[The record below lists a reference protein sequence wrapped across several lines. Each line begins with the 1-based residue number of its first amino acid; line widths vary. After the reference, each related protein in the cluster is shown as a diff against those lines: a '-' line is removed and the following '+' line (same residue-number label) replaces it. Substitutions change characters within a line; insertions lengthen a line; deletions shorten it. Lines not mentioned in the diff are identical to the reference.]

1 MGEGAQRREAS
12 YRSACTECARRKQKC
27 NREWPC
33 NGCQKRK
40 VADKCRFKDTN
51 QLATEKAVD
60 RQRKNRLISKN
71 SPDSIDSELED
82 TANEGI
88 NALGYMPSHLLFD
101 LTSKYETM
109 KATSHEFL
117 KEPKSFPQLERALRI
132 VPSKPYADILVQ
144 NFLNNV
150 NYHYYIIYPPSF
162 IEQYQGWWASR
173 AENRPLSVQWTCLL
187 LTVCACASQYTD
199 VELQSKLE
207 AGLGDPIHRITEQY
221 HEAARELASSVPLGH
236 SHLINVQQLLHS
248 CYWFKSEA
256 RFIECWHVLNSA
268 IREAQELSIH
278 KETKAGPMPEFELE
292 MRRRI
297 WCILDTWD
305 WQISTL
311 LAHMKTQSGL
321 IRQISGKFG
330 HTKDITA
337 HADVQEYQRTVE
349 TWISSFPPPLSVHNP
364 DRSLDASC
372 PWIVLHRHL
381 IRTVAFTMLLQ
392 PIRGILTKPF
402 AIRSLEAELQIRSDG
417 IGYCLELMTSL
428 HGLFDHVYPRDANYH
443 FVLFCIF
450 DISTVLCSAV
460 LHDEQHTLPRRED
473 VYKAIDEAHAIL
485 QSMRMVTKSAKAS
498 YGILTRIVHRLP
510 RTSRTYGMAGKSPE
524 AVVPQVPEA
533 ATSPQATLPVTAPYP
548 HNSPPTATFSPSP
561 INIPTPGIPSPV
573 YSLSNVPTMAGDF
586 AAPAAY
592 NDLSQC
598 GNWQPQLYMQD
609 PATFAPTHIS
619 TQDTMFAN
627 ISDEE
632 LGELAN
638 VWNYQ
643 SLDFSFIS
651 S

>member
-51 QLATEKAVD
+51 QLATEKPVD

-71 SPDSIDSELED
+71 SPDSIDSEFED

-109 KATSHEFL
+109 KATSQEFL

-278 KETKAGPMPEFELE
+278 KETKAGPITEFELE

-311 LAHMKTQSGL
+311 LGRPLIIDRKDCDVDLPTLSLEGYQHSPLAHMKIQSGL

-337 HADVQEYQRTVE
+337 HADVQGYQRTVE
-349 TWISSFPPPLSVHNP
+349 TWISSFPPPL
-364 DRSLDASC
+364 
-372 PWIVLHRHL
+372 I
-381 IRTVAFTMLLQ
+381 
-392 PIRGILTKPF
+392 
-402 AIRSLEAELQIRSDG
+402 
-417 IGYCLELMTSL
+417 
-428 HGLFDHVYPRDANYH
+428 
-443 FVLFCIF
+443 
-450 DISTVLCSAV
+450 

-498 YGILTRIVHRLP
+498 YGILTRIVQRLP
-510 RTSRTYGMAGKSPE
+510 RTSRTYSMAGKSSE

-533 ATSPQATLPVTAPYP
+533 ATSPQVTLPVTAPYP
-548 HNSPPTATFSPSP
+548 HNSLATATFSPSP

-592 NDLSQC
+592 NGLSQC
-598 GNWQPQLYMQD
+598 GDWQSQLYMQD
-609 PATFAPTHIS
+609 PATFAPTHVP